1 MAQPFR
7 FAVCNELFQSV
18 PFGEIC
24 RKVRELGYEGLEIA
38 PFTLAEQPLDISA
51 AKRKEIHK
59 TLQEEGL
66 CFVGLHWLL
75 VSSLG
80 LHVTT
85 PDMTLRRRSW
95 EHIRQL
101 IDLCADLAGCNP
113 DDNGVLVF
121 GSPKQ
126 RSTVDGMSRKDAMDV
141 FTNELAHVAAHAEDS
156 RVKILVEALPKN
168 QSDVINTL
176 AEAVA
181 IVRQIGSPAIKTM
194 FDTHN
199 AVDET
204 EPHAAL
210 IRKYFPY
217 IFHIHVNEA
226 DGREPG
232 MGDYDFTTVLSVL
245 KDLDYPGWISLE
257 AFDFSR
263 DPEEIAGRAI
273 RHLQVASAAA
283 A

>member
-1 MAQPFR
+1 MS
-7 FAVCNELFQSV
+7 FAESCRRVC
-18 PFGEIC
+18 
-24 RKVRELGYEGLEIA
+24 ELGYVGLEIA
-38 PFTLAEQPLDISA
+38 PFTLAENPLDISA
-51 AKRKEIHK
+51 VQRSAITK
-59 TLQEEGL
+59 TLHDEGL
-66 CFVGLHWLL
+66 SFVGLHWIM
-75 VSSLG
+75 VSPPG

-85 PDMTLRRRSW
+85 PDVALRRRSW
-95 EHIRQL
+95 EHVHQL
-101 IDLCADLAGCNP
+101 IDLCADIGCNP
-113 DDNGVLVF
+113 DSNGVLVF

-126 RSTVDGMSRKDAMDV
+126 RSTVEGLGRKEATDI
-141 FTNELAHVAAHAEDS
+141 FTNELAHLAPHAEDR
-156 RVKILVEALPKN
+156 RVKILVEALPKS
-168 QSDVINTL
+168 QSDVVNSL

-217 IFHIHVNEA
+217 IAHVHVNEM

-232 MGDYDFTTVLSVL
+232 MGDYDFGAVLSVL
-245 KDLDYPGWISLE
+245 RELEYSGLVSVE

-263 DPEEIAGRAI
+263 DPADIAERAI
-273 RHLQVASAAA
+273 EHLRSVSPQA
-283 A
+283 

>member
-1 MAQPFR
+1 MASPFR
-7 FAVCNELFQSV
+7 FAVCNELFQSM
-18 PFGEIC
+18 PFDEAC
-24 RKVRELGYEGLEIA
+24 RKVAGVGYQGLEIA
-38 PFTLAEQPLDISA
+38 PFTLAQNPLDVSA
-51 AKRKEIHK
+51 VQRSAIIK
-59 TLQEEGL
+59 TLHDEGL
-66 CFVGLHWLL
+66 SFVGLHWILM
-75 VSSLG
+75 SPPG

-85 PDMTLRRRSW
+85 PDGAVRRRSW
-95 EHIRQL
+95 DHIHHL
-101 IDLCADLAGCNP
+101 IDLCADLCSDP
-113 DDNGVLVF
+113 DNNGVLVF

-126 RSTVDGMSRKDAMDV
+126 RSTLEGMSRKEAMDV
-141 FTNELAHVAAHAEDS
+141 FTNELAHLAPHAEDR

-168 QSDVINTL
+168 QSDVVNSL
-176 AEAVA
+176 AEAVS

-217 IFHIHVNEA
+217 IAHVHVNET

-232 MGDYDFTTVLSVL
+232 MGDYDFGAVLSVL
-245 KDLDYPGWISLE
+245 QELNYSGWVSLE

-263 DPEEIAGRAI
+263 DPIEIASRALD
-273 RHLQVASAAA
+273 HLREASPAAS
-283 A
+283 

>member
-1 MAQPFR
+1 MASTFR
-7 FAVCNELFQSV
+7 FALCNELFKGI
-18 PFGEIC
+18 PFDDAC
-24 RKVRELGYEGLEIA
+24 REVSKLGYTGLELA
-38 PFTLAEQPLDISA
+38 PFTLAINPLDVSA
-51 AKRKEIHK
+51 LQRSEIAK
-59 TLQEEGL
+59 TLHDEGL
-66 CFVGLHWLL
+66 SFVGLHWIMM
-75 VSSLG
+75 SPPG

-85 PDMTLRRRSW
+85 PDIDLRRRSW
-95 EHIRQL
+95 EHVHHL
-101 IDLCADLAGCNP
+101 IDLCSDIACDP
-113 DDNGVLVF
+113 DNGGVLVF

-126 RSTVDGMSRKDAMDV
+126 RSTVDGMSRKEAMDV
-141 FTNELAHVAAHAEDS
+141 FTNELAHLAPHAEDR

-168 QSDVINTL
+168 QSDVVNSL

-204 EPHAAL
+204 DPHPAL

-217 IFHIHVNEA
+217 IAHVHVNET

-232 MGDYDFTTVLSVL
+232 MGDYDFGAILSTL
-245 KDLDYPGWISLE
+245 SELNYSGWISLE

-263 DPEEIAGRAI
+263 DPVEIARRAI
-273 RHLQVASAAA
+273 EHLQAASAAQS
-283 A
+283 

>member
-1 MAQPFR
+1 MASTFQ
-7 FAVCNELFQSV
+7 FALCNELFKGIA
-18 PFGEIC
+18 FADAC
-24 RKVRELGYEGLEIA
+24 REASKLGYTGLEIA
-38 PFTLAEQPLDISA
+38 PFTLAVNPLDLSA
-51 AKRKEIHK
+51 LQRSEITK
-59 TLQEEGL
+59 TLHDEGL
-66 CFVGLHWLL
+66 SFVGLHWIMM
-75 VSSLG
+75 SPPG

-85 PDMTLRRRSW
+85 PDIALRRRSW
-95 EHIRQL
+95 EHVHQL
-101 IDLCADLAGCNP
+101 IDLCADLACDP
-113 DDNGVLVF
+113 DNGGVLVF

-126 RSTVDGMSRKDAMDV
+126 RSTVEGMSRKEAMDV
-141 FTNELAHVAAHAEDS
+141 FTNELAHLAPHAEDR

-168 QSDVINTL
+168 QSDVVNSL

-204 EPHAAL
+204 DPHPAL

-217 IFHIHVNEA
+217 IAHVHVNET

-232 MGDYDFTTVLSVL
+232 MGDYDFGAVLSTL
-245 KDLDYPGWISLE
+245 SELNYSGWISLE

-263 DPEEIAGRAI
+263 DPVEIGRRAI
-273 RHLQVASAAA
+273 EHLGAASAAQS
-283 A
+283 

>member
-1 MAQPFR
+1 MTSPFR
-7 FAVCNELFQSV
+7 FAVCNELFQSM
-18 PFGEIC
+18 PFGETC
-24 RKVRELGYEGLEIA
+24 GKVHKLGYEGLEIA
-38 PFTLAEQPLDISA
+38 PFTLAEQPLDISP
-51 AKRKEIHK
+51 AKRSEIHK
-59 TLQEEGL
+59 TLQDEGL

-85 PDMTLRRRSW
+85 PDMALRRRSW
-95 EHIRQL
+95 EHVHNL
-101 IDLCADLAGCNP
+101 IDLCADLAGCNS

-168 QSDVINTL
+168 QSDVINSL

-194 FDTHN
+194 FDSHN

-217 IFHIHVNEA
+217 IVHVHVNET

-232 MGDYDFTTVLSVL
+232 MGDYDFASVLSTL
-245 KDLDYPGWISLE
+245 RELDYQGWISLE

-263 DPEEIAGRAI
+263 DPEEIAARAI
-273 RHLQVASAAA
+273 QHLQVASAAVA
-283 A
+283 